1 MSLYVGLKNILRLFI
16 MKTID
21 LTVSLGSSM
30 ISKYLM
36 KFVSSKFRC
45 WKIRCPNKGQP
56 TCCSRQI
63 FLLKLSRKEQKT
75 QLITSYIT
83 ELNFLLIAKKK
94 KGFLLWQ
101 SWHFEMQESALL
113 YCQFKQTQM
122 IKNFRRW
129 LN

>member
-1 MSLYVGLKNILRLFI
+1 MSFYVELKNILRLFM

-30 ISKYLM
+30 ISNYLM

-45 WKIRCPNKGQP
+45 WKVRCPSKGQP

-94 KGFLLWQ
+94 KKKDFCYDNLDILRCRN
-101 SWHFEMQESALL
+101 LL
-113 YCQFKQTQM
+113 YN
-122 IKNFRRW
+122 IVN
-129 LN
+129 LNRHK